1 MGLFKKRRKDEVI
14 EVFPAEGEDYTQPAE
29 EILDMV
35 QHGEIKAEDGE
46 ALMMA
51 IVKKDGQVRMAGY
64 GDKAQVISIAFN
76 LIMQASGLQAEKM
89 ADGGSE

>member
-14 EVFPAEGEDYTQPAE
+14 EVLPAEGEDYTQPAD

-35 QHGEIKAEDGE
+35 KHGEIKAEEGE

-51 IVKKDGQVRMAGY
+51 IVAKDGVIKMAGY

-76 LIMQASGLQAEKM
+76 LIMQATGLQGEGEK
-89 ADGGSE
+89 E

>member
-14 EVFPAEGEDYTQPAE
+14 EVLPAEGEDYTQPAD

-35 QHGEIKAEDGE
+35 KHGEIKAEEGE

-51 IVKKDGQVRMAGY
+51 IVKKEGQVRMAGY

-76 LIMQASGLQAEKM
+76 LIMQASGLQGEGEK
-89 ADGGSE
+89 E